1 MLRRTDSVACPLQPR
16 ILRVTILTQR
26 RVPNHTCGRGGMKAL
41 IKEFRRRCLE
51 ANEAYVAMLFTV
63 GGAVLGAAGLVRG
76 LAQVCF
82 IAGGVFVLLLTG
94 VAVYFRERAKSRER
108 SEAKEVADA
117 AALARYRLLD
127 EHLSPLLQLL
137 AETAGVRDHAKRKE
151 YAAKVRLGVV
161 FTAAAI
167 VAPAVASGTRA
178 NLFVRSGNARNGST
192 MRLEPGCFAG
202 RGDKSQRVFTA
213 RSETMTAILKN
224 QYRLVNNVEDEN
236 LKYKSYLTVP
246 VASDDDSVFGALT
259 ADCPSATDL
268 SKDDIPAMNVLASI
282 AAAAYECERV
292 LPQAQAQ

>member
-1 MLRRTDSVACPLQPR
+1 
-16 ILRVTILTQR
+16 
-26 RVPNHTCGRGGMKAL
+26 
-41 IKEFRRRCLE
+41 
-51 ANEAYVAMLFTV
+51 MLFAF

-82 IAGGVFVLLLTG
+82 IAGGVLVLILTG
-94 VAVYFRERAKSRER
+94 VAVYFRERAKSRDR
-108 SEAKEVADA
+108 SEAKEVAEA

-167 VAPAVASGTRA
+167 VAPAVTSGTRA
-178 NLFVRSGNARNGST
+178 NLFVRSGNT

-213 RSETMTAILKN
+213 RSDTMTAILKN
-224 QYRLVNNVEDEN
+224 QYRLVNNVEDET

-259 ADCPSATDL
+259 ADCPSANDL